1 MFLVWPIFTP
11 FYKVGLIPK
20 GCYLLLR
27 ELKDQREYIHQRLSQ
42 TKDSLCPK
50 SLKLLRRKVSL
61 EVKPAVG
68 IKPLAQHSLCK
79 HTHHFPVWLASAI
92 FFESLISS
100 CALDN
105 FSLPKISLRQQCF
118 YFICNSISVLL
129 KGHRIWIWEEIL
141 ACKTKSRLSKKE
153 NIRFHITR
161 RLERGPS

>member
-1 MFLVWPIFTP
+1 MIWASTPWNVQTGRDSKMCFWLGQFLLFSTMLDPW
-11 FYKVGLIPK
+11 
-20 GCYLLLR
+20 CYLLLR

-68 IKPLAQHSLCK
+68 IKPLAQHSHCK

-100 CALDN
+100 HALDN

-118 YFICNSISVLL
+118 YFICNSI
-129 KGHRIWIWEEIL
+129 
-141 ACKTKSRLSKKE
+141 
-153 NIRFHITR
+153 RFV
-161 RLERGPS
+161 ERT